1 MLGIVLMIVKVIGL
15 LLLGILGLFLGLILL
30 ILFLPIPYRVWLKG
44 DSGEPETLAYSVKIF
59 GIQIVPK
66 KERKQRRGKRKRGGR
81 SAKDPQTEA
90 ATGRGSE
97 PVSGQQPD
105 APLPQGSPQ
114 TECPVGQHPQKPE
127 QTERPVGQREQEEQ
141 KSPKKRKR
149 ARSSGNREK
158 NNAGRDVRGM
168 MDRFRA
174 EFTDEGNRRA
184 LRHVCS
190 EIAYLLRH
198 FGPRRVRG
206 DVSFS
211 LGDPANTG
219 YVTAA
224 LSICPFSYGKDCRI
238 IPDFEA
244 EQLFIRGWLD
254 IRGHVRSVHV
264 LIAGLRLLF
273 DKDIRK
279 IIRKIMKKK

>member
-1 MLGIVLMIVKVIGL
+1 MLGIVLMILKVIGL
-15 LLLGILGLFLGLILL
+15 LLLGILGLFLGMILL

-59 GIQIVPK
+59 GMQILPK
-66 KERKQRRGKRKRGGR
+66 KERKQRRRKRKQGER

-90 ATGRGSE
+90 VTGGGSE
-97 PVSGQQPD
+97 PVSGQPPA
-105 APLPQGSPQ
+105 APQAKGPP
-114 TECPVGQHPQKPE
+114 
-127 QTERPVGQREQEEQ
+127 QTERPVEHREQEEQ
-141 KSPKKRKR
+141 KSQKKQKR
-149 ARSSGNREK
+149 ARSSGNKEK
-158 NNAGRDVRGM
+158 NNAGRDIRGM

-273 DKDIRK
+273 DKDIRR